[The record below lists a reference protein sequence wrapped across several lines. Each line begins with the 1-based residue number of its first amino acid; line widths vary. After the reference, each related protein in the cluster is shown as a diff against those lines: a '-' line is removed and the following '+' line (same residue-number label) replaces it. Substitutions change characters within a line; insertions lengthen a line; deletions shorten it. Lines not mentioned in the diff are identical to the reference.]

1 MRSRKPASKLLL
13 AQWLAGILSI
23 CRGRELLSPAI
34 APAVGVAPAEEPDA
48 DLGHKDRIYYRL
60 DPDVY
65 KSITGTGNPNQITPF
80 PADNRTLVLT
90 NLPMSKKTVQQVNK
104 EAPVDTFPTSEG
116 NVQAKPY
123 LTQYSQFSN
132 GATGK
137 NGFVHSTSVDP
148 KTGRVLPEKLQGS
161 TVDPAVLEQPPAKP
175 GAVRAFQTYNNLPII
190 GTNGEPGFFLSA
202 LVGVRVATP
211 FFGSGFN
218 FCVGAP

>member
-1 MRSRKPASKLLL
+1 MRRPKPASKLLL
-13 AQWLAGILSI
+13 AQWLAVILSI

-34 APAVGVAPAEEPDA
+34 APAAGAAPAEEPDA

-65 KSITGTGNPNQITPF
+65 KSITGTGNPNKIAPF
-80 PADNRTLVLT
+80 PSDSRTIVLA
-90 NLPMSKKTVQQVNK
+90 NMPMSKKTVQQVNN

-116 NVQAKPY
+116 PVQARPH

-137 NGFVHSTSVDP
+137 NGFVHSMSVDP
-148 KTGRVLPEKLQGS
+148 KTGRVLPEKIQGS
-161 TVDPAVLEQPPAKP
+161 TVDPAILEQQPAKP
-175 GAVRAFQTYNNLPII
+175 GAVKAYQANNLPII

-218 FCVGAP
+218 FCVGTP